1 MRLLLVLLFFSLNVN
16 ATVVPKITMFLQSV
30 DTECKADVER
40 YNVEITK
47 DFHRHIILMVME
59 NIDSSL
65 ELRKS
70 LIDEGAI
77 TSQRVLD
84 ANLLMKI
91 NSILKYDKLDENI
104 KSSFTV
110 IKQKLAT
117 HPLAVESKLNQE
129 LSETFLE
136 LGL

>member
-1 MRLLLVLLFFSLNVN
+1 MRLLLVLLFISLNVN
-16 ATVVPKITMFLQSV
+16 ATVVPKITTFLQDV
-30 DTECKADVER
+30 DEACKSDVER
-40 YNVEITK
+40 YDAEITK
-47 DFHRHIILMVME
+47 DFHRHIILIEMD

-65 ELRKS
+65 ELRKL

-77 TSQRVLD
+77 ASQRVLD
-84 ANLLMKI
+84 ANLLIKI
-91 NSILKYDKLDENI
+91 NSILKYEKLDESI
-104 KSSFTV
+104 KRSFTA

-117 HPLAVESKLNQE
+117 HPLAVELKLNQE